1 MNASSKKAGDGR
13 KGYYQTQ
20 IELEAKRQGLTVEE
34 YGVYKGSAGSVI
46 KPINSTG
53 GLLFLA
59 ILISAVCA
67 FVFVL
72 GIIVVTTPGTHNWV
86 QVVIAFGVA
95 ILLPPT
101 AWSYYLKER
110 KASRLRRA
118 SGKTVEPP
126 PTRRS
131 TQRDW

>member
-1 MNASSKKAGDGR
+1 MNDSPKKADGR
-13 KGYYQTQ
+13 KGFYQTQ

-59 ILISAVCA
+59 ILISAICSLVL
-67 FVFVL
+67 VL

-86 QVVIAFGVA
+86 QVVIAFAVA
-95 ILLPPT
+95 LLLPPT
-101 AWSYYLKER
+101 AWSYYFKER

-131 TQRDW
+131 MLRD

>member
-1 MNASSKKAGDGR
+1 MNESSKKADSRR

-34 YGVYKGSAGSVI
+34 YGVYKGSAGSVV

-53 GLLFLA
+53 GLLFLSILVSA
-59 ILISAVCA
+59 ICA
-67 FVFVL
+67 LVFVL

-86 QVVIAFGVA
+86 QVVIAFAVA
-95 ILLPPT
+95 LLLPPT
-101 AWSYYLKER
+101 AWSYYFKER

-118 SGKTVEPP
+118 RGKTVEPP

-131 TQRDW
+131 MLRD